1 MRGAKEFEAANDRTP
16 SIFIEREKNQV
27 RWEEEEELYFI
38 ANIKVIINNSSVLLQ
53 RLGHYTIK

>member
-38 ANIKVIINNSSVLLQ
+38 ANIKVIIIQRKPFVPTLVWSVL
-53 RLGHYTIK
+53 